1 MRYFAG
7 FLMFFSISAVG
18 SNVIADNPINKNDVR
33 DILTR
38 SDFVKGRFEQKRTLQ
53 GINRPIWSTGKF
65 AIWRNN
71 GIYWETSEPLFQAT
85 SFLKDSVFY
94 WSSEDEYEP
103 VKDGVFRINE
113 KISQIMLAFFTAD
126 FEQIEKDFN
135 ADWDIS
141 GDVWTITLLPSNLY
155 VSKAIERVQISG
167 QLHIENVILDLATG
181 DSTKIT
187 LQVTAEGNEPD
198 AESRKKIAL
207 KNATV
212 HSAE

>member
-7 FLMFFSISAVG
+7 FLVFFSISTVG
-18 SNVIADNPINKNDVR
+18 FNAIADNPINKNDVR
-33 DILTR
+33 GILTR
-38 SDFVKGRFEQKRTLQ
+38 SDFVKGRFEQERILQ
-53 GINRPIWSTGKF
+53 GINRPIRSTGKF

-94 WSSEDEYEP
+94 WSSENEYEP

-126 FEQIEKDFN
+126 FEQLEKDFST
-135 ADWDIS
+135 DWDVS
-141 GDVWTITLLPSNLY
+141 GDAWTITLLPSNLY

-167 QLHIENVILDLATG
+167 QLHIENVVLDLATG

>member
-1 MRYFAG
+1 
-7 FLMFFSISAVG
+7 MFFLISTVG
-18 SNVIADNPINKNDVR
+18 SNVIADNLINKNDVR
-33 DILTR
+33 GILTR
-38 SDFVKGRFEQKRTLQ
+38 SDFVKGRFEQERILQ
-53 GINRPIWSTGKF
+53 GINRPIRSTGKF

-85 SFLKDSVFY
+85 SFLKGSVFY
-94 WSSEDEYEP
+94 WSSENEYEP

-126 FEQIEKDFN
+126 FEQLEKDFS
-135 ADWDIS
+135 ADWDVS
-141 GDVWTITLLPSNLY
+141 GDAWTITLLPSNLY

-167 QLHIENVILDLATG
+167 QLHIENVVLDLATG

-198 AESRKKIAL
+198 TESRKKIAL